1 MAGIRGLMAAVVM
14 TSSAVISLP
23 AGGQT
28 GSSVS
33 LTHTVS
39 VSVPPRLKVQVA
51 NLATTNPVASNVSS
65 VQQKADG
72 LSITVNAT
80 QAWVLS
86 IGSVSGD
93 SAPKSRVQWST
104 HAGTDF
110 SPVTTQDAAVASG
123 ASYDA
128 KAANVF
134 FRSPSSGKLAS
145 RGADVVVLTVSAP

>member
-1 MAGIRGLMAAVVM
+1 MAGIRGIMAAVAI
-14 TSSAVISLP
+14 SSAIISLS
-23 AGGQT
+23 AGGQV

-51 NLATTNPVASNVSS
+51 NLAFSRQAAAIVSS
-65 VQQKADG
+65 VPPQAAG

-86 IGSVSGD
+86 IGSGSR
-93 SAPKSRVQWST
+93 SAASKSRVQWST
-104 HAGTDF
+104 EGTSGF
-110 SPVTTQDAAVASG
+110 STVTAQDAAVASG

-128 KAANVF
+128 KESNVF
-134 FRSPSSGKLAS
+134 FRNASDRKL
-145 RGADVVVLTVSAP
+145 GGQEGEIVVLTVSAP